1 MYHTFIT
8 KVKLKS
14 AQNALQ
20 VFNVNSVPL
29 NNGRFVISRNILKLF
44 FSITMVLSRQVNLVE
59 EYREG
64 F

>member
-59 EYREG
+59 EYRQG